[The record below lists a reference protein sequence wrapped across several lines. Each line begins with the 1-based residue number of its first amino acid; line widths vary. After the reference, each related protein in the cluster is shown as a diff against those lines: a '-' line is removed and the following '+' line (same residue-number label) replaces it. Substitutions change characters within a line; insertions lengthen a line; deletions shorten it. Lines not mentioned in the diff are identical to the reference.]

1 MPTQSAA
8 AAASAHVK
16 SLTNL
21 VHDEPVA
28 SSFHRDD
35 WSLSSSLVIFLLL
48 LSHHVFLLT
57 MHRTPPLID
66 WRLISVSSIFCATGL
81 ALISRIIRLCTPY
94 ANTGDDPV
102 MNCVAHSCFE
112 AFHTIVSIIL
122 MRPRQ
127 LLQLLLKSS
136 DSLVIRPLSSPL
148 STCTMLKF
156 FSSHKLCQFWLWA
169 LLSSLL

>member
-1 MPTQSAA
+1 MPTQTAA

-16 SLTNL
+16 CLTNL

-48 LSHHVFLLT
+48 SHHVFLFT

-66 WRLISVSSIFCATGL
+66 WRLISVSSIFYATGL
-81 ALISRIIRLCTPY
+81 ALISRIIRRCTPY
-94 ANTGDDPV
+94 ADTGDVPI
-102 MNCVAHSCFE
+102 MNCVTHSCFE
-112 AFHTIVSIIL
+112 AFHTIVSIM

-136 DSLVIRPLSSPL
+136 DSLVNRPLSSPL

-156 FSSHKLCQFWLWA
+156 FSSHKLCQLWLWA